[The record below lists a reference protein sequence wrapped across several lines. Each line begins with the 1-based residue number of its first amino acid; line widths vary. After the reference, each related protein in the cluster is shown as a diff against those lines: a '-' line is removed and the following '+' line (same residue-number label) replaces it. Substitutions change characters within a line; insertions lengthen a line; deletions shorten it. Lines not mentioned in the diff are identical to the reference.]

1 MDYKEIKDFLKSGY
15 NVKSVAKGVVY
26 WKKYLLSKT
35 INTLF
40 TYRPDEKIKK
50 MLSDNF
56 FLDMEKSLILKG
68 NSVAVVRGGKV
79 YAPFGGA
86 PYGITVD
93 DIPNLYTFSNT
104 VIKGG
109 SGLKD
114 GEQCVIMW
122 NSDMDKILRGTQ
134 SMTFETINRYAALL
148 AHCEST
154 FVNALIQTRAGL
166 AGEAS
171 NGTAAQG
178 IDMVMKKLEAGEPSY
193 ISNVLSQYMDT
204 IKPLQIPAITSY
216 TQFTET
222 RDYLLNCFFNEISF
236 QTMEEKKE
244 RMTTAEATGA
254 NSDGDILENN
264 ANILYR
270 ARCENMDKLGD
281 FLGGKIIVKKKK
293 IMEVGRYDT

>member
-1 MDYKEIKDFLKSGY
+1 MRHLGDITKINWDEVEPVDCVTGGSPCQDL
-15 NVKSVAKGVVY
+15 SVA
-26 WKKYLLSKT
+26 
-35 INTLF
+35 
-40 TYRPDEKIKK
+40 
-50 MLSDNF
+50 
-56 FLDMEKSLILKG
+56 
-68 NSVAVVRGGKV
+68 GK
-79 YAPFGGA
+79 
-86 PYGITVD
+86 
-93 DIPNLYTFSNT
+93 
-104 VIKGG
+104 
-109 SGLKD
+109 
-114 GEQCVIMW
+114 
-122 NSDMDKILRGTQ
+122 
-134 SMTFETINRYAALL
+134 
-148 AHCEST
+148 
-154 FVNALIQTRAGL
+154 RAGL

-178 IDMVMKKLEAGEPSY
+178 IDMVMKKSEAGEPSY

>member
-1 MDYKEIKDFLKSGY
+1 MDYKQIKDFLKYGY
-15 NVKSVAKGVVY
+15 IVKSVAKGVVY

-40 TYRPDEKIKK
+40 TYLPDENIKK

-93 DIPNLYTFSNT
+93 DIPNLYTFSNP

-154 FVNALIQTRAGL
+154 FVNALIQPRAG
-166 AGEAS
+166 
-171 NGTAAQG
+171 
-178 IDMVMKKLEAGEPSY
+178 
-193 ISNVLSQYMDT
+193 
-204 IKPLQIPAITSY
+204 
-216 TQFTET
+216 
-222 RDYLLNCFFNEISF
+222 
-236 QTMEEKKE
+236 
-244 RMTTAEATGA
+244 
-254 NSDGDILENN
+254 
-264 ANILYR
+264 
-270 ARCENMDKLGD
+270 
-281 FLGGKIIVKKKK
+281 
-293 IMEVGRYDT
+293 